1 VTQPTAPGDYCLA
14 ILTRLPSVPARLLS
28 ALVLVVVVIGPALV
42 VAGPAG
48 QAAARPA
55 KPSTSGARTAAT
67 PTTAPPAPPA
77 LKASI
82 LVDADTGNVLDGLNS
97 RTPLPPA
104 SLTKVLTALTAI
116 NTISPTASIPVSA
129 RAEAAPADKMFMK
142 QGQIWTFDQLI
153 HCLLLASANDAAIAL
168 AEQAGG
174 SLEGFQ
180 AMFAAT
186 ARSLGLEDQP
196 VLKDPAG
203 LDGPSG
209 VDGGNLISPRDLAI
223 AARALLTQPV
233 LAQIVATPVYYFP
246 GPDNVQH
253 RLTNHNKLFLTT
265 YPGAIGV
272 KTGFTDR
279 AGACLIAA
287 ARRDGR
293 TLIAVVMHG
302 SNPTQSAQAL
312 LDKGFATPVM
322 AEPTTDRLPAVTS
335 GAPAPAPSTTISPAP
350 APATGN
356 AAGPVHQSAVH
367 KARTTGLL
375 APLPSS
381 WPLRIA
387 VVVFGGVGVALL
399 VTMVRRPRR
408 TPRYPR
414 PGR

>member
-1 VTQPTAPGDYCLA
+1 MLVLLVVGWADPAGAKTVKPPIYTPR
-14 ILTRLPSVPARLLS
+14 TVPATT
-28 ALVLVVVVIGPALV
+28 VP
-42 VAGPAG
+42 AGP
-48 QAAARPA
+48 PA
-55 KPSTSGARTAAT
+55 V
-67 PTTAPPAPPA
+67 
-77 LKASI
+77 KASI
-82 LVDADTGNVLDGLNS
+82 LVDADTGNVIDGVDP

-116 NTISPTASIPVSA
+116 HAIPPAATVPVSA

-142 QGQIWTFDQLI
+142 QGQLWTFDQLI

-180 AMFAAT
+180 SMFAST
-186 ARSLGLEDQP
+186 ARSLGLADQP

-223 AARALLTQPV
+223 AARALLAQPV
-233 LAQIVATPVYYFP
+233 LAQIVAIPVYYFP

-265 YPGAIGV
+265 YPGAVGV

-293 TLIAVVMHG
+293 TMIAVVMHG
-302 SNPTQSAQAL
+302 ANPTQSAEAL
-312 LDKGFATPVM
+312 LDKGFATPVA
-322 AEPTTDRLPAVTS
+322 AEPTADRLPAVTT
-335 GAPAPAPSTTISPAP
+335 GAPSPKPAPSTGGDPAV
-350 APATGN
+350 AN
-356 AAGPVHQSAVH
+356 AAAPKQLPGAH
-367 KARTTGLL
+367 KASSSGILS
-375 APLPSS
+375 PLPSS
-381 WPLRIA
+381 WPVRIA
-387 VVVFGGVGVALL
+387 VIALAIVGLLLLAKVA
-399 VTMVRRPRR
+399 RRPRR
-408 TPRYPR
+408 VRYAPSHR
-414 PGR
+414 RRDL